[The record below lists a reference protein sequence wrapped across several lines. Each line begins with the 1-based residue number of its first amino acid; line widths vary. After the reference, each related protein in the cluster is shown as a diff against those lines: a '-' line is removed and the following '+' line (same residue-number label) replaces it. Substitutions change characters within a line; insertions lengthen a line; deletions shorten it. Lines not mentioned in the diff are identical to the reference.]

1 MKIEIKPFHGDALTK
16 EDLAQ
21 MVALFRQL
29 DNDEIADYANIGL
42 EMEEVGDSYLA
53 GKIEEDSGFIA
64 VCDGKIVGMVS
75 NVEADEYEN
84 AMFLRRLVV
93 DTNFSRK
100 GIGRRLM
107 ERAMKNNDARGKRT
121 MLNVSVRNDSALS
134 LYKSLGFFVHSQTM
148 VSSVT

>member
-16 EDLAQ
+16 EDLDQ
-21 MVALFRQL
+21 MVALFRRL
-29 DNDEIADYANIGL
+29 DNDEIADYGNIGL
-42 EMEEVGDSYLA
+42 KMEEVGDFYLA
-53 GKIEEDSGFIA
+53 DKIEEDSGYIA

-84 AMFLRRLVV
+84 AMFLSRLVV
-93 DTNFSRK
+93 DKNYRRK

-121 MLNVSVRNDSALS
+121 MLNVSVRNDAALS
-134 LYKSLGFFVHSQTM
+134 LYKSLGFVAHSQTM
-148 VSSVT
+148 VSSAA